1 MTAQQREGHVTLA
14 AAQLRAHGARK
25 PYKHVTVD
33 CHERFAGGEVQPQ
46 EEGKLTCGGG
56 VTVRG
61 AVTLQ
66 LVFFGLCLLVP
77 KMSL

>member
-1 MTAQQREGHVTLA
+1 MTAWQREGHVTLA

-46 EEGKLTCGGG
+46 EEGKLTCGG
-56 VTVRG
+56 VTVREV
-61 AVTLQ
+61 VTLQ